1 MIVNID
7 IDPDR
12 LAENVSERF
21 LASSSVLCVYWM
33 AVSGDRESYAE
44 RLRNSIR
51 DYPIAVFIVRDIS
64 FSNPNAIAADV
75 VNLINTNR
83 ENSREVF
90 AGTRGQRHLGIVM
103 LGRMPLSVAQASS
116 PVTLPDWFPIR
127 PGESVDILVEDL
139 TWVVDA
145 PLNCEEARVDDICV
159 ALYDLEGA
167 LINRLTIA
175 HQARHNAG
183 NALME
188 HIRQTSDEKYVELLQ
203 QFTET
208 HGRVSVA
215 SAFRPSLRAAK
226 SLISRIWG
234 IVQKRNPDGLHKPS
248 AALAEALGLERNIA
262 PGWESIVSVLNRQS
276 NADVSPSQRF
286 ARGVLITVGASCQYI
301 TAAAHADAYG
311 RYPVP
316 LLISFSYDLR
326 KSLREAENTISG

>member
-1 MIVNID
+1 LIININ

-12 LAENVSERF
+12 LAKNVSERF
-21 LASSSVLCVYWM
+21 LASSSVLSVYWM
-33 AVSGDRESYAE
+33 AVSGDRESYAK

-75 VNLINTNR
+75 VNLITANR
-83 ENSREVF
+83 ESSKEVF
-90 AGTRGQRHLGIVM
+90 TGTSGQRHFGIVM
-103 LGRMPLSVAQASS
+103 LGRMPLSVAQSSS

-127 PGESVDILVEDL
+127 PGETVDILVEDL

-145 PLNCEEARVDDICV
+145 SLNCEEARVDDICV
-159 ALYDLEGA
+159 ALYDLEGT
-167 LINRLTIA
+167 LISRLTTA

-188 HIRQTSDEKYVELLQ
+188 QIKQTSDERYIDLLR
-203 QFTET
+203 QFAEA
-208 HGRVSVA
+208 HDNVSVA

-234 IVQKRNPDGLHKPS
+234 IVQKCNPDGLHKPS
-248 AALAEALGLERNIA
+248 SALAAALDLERNVA

-276 NADVSPSQRF
+276 NVDVSPSQRF
-286 ARGVLITVGASCQYI
+286 TRGMLMTVGASCQYI
-301 TAAAHADAYG
+301 TAAAHSDAYA

-326 KSLREAENTISG
+326 KSLREAEIIIGA